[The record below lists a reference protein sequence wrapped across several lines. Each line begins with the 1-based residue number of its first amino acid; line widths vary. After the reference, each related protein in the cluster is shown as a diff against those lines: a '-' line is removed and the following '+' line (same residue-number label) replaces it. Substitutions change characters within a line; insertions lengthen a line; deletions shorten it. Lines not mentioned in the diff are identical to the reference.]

1 MTRTTSTAATTSRP
15 PRILAPSILSAD
27 FGRLA
32 EDVKKVE
39 EAGADWI
46 HVDVMDGH
54 FVPNLTIGP
63 AVTEAVRRI
72 TLLPIDVHLMIES
85 PERFVEAFAGA
96 GADRITVHQEVCPHL
111 NRVMDQIREAGAL
124 PGVALN
130 PSTPVSTLSE
140 VVGDLDLLLIMTVNP
155 GFGGQSFLTSSLGK
169 VARARA
175 LLDQRGTGRAHLQVD
190 GGVDDSTIG
199 LCAEAGADSFV
210 AGSAVYGHADG
221 AQAGVAALRKAL
233 SQVNERR
240 A

>member
-1 MTRTTSTAATTSRP
+1 MTRPIGRP
-15 PRILAPSILSAD
+15 RGILAPSILSAD

-32 EDVKKVE
+32 EEVKRAE

-63 AVTEAVRRI
+63 AVTEAVRRT
-72 TLLPIDVHLMIES
+72 TLLPIDVHLMIEQ
-85 PERFVEAFAGA
+85 PERYVQAFADA

-111 NRVMDQIREAGAL
+111 NRVLDQIREAGAL

-130 PSTPVSTLSE
+130 PSTPVTTLSE
-140 VVGDLDLLLIMTVNP
+140 VVEELDLLLVMTVNP
-155 GFGGQSFLTSSLGK
+155 GFAGQSFLHNSPGN
-169 VARARA
+169 VAWARA
-175 LLDQRGTGRAHLQVD
+175 LLDQRGTGRAVLQVD
-190 GGVDDSTIG
+190 GGVDAATIG

-210 AGSAVYGHADG
+210 AGSAVYGHEDG
-221 AQAGVAALRKAL
+221 VEGGIRALRAALA
-233 SQVNERR
+233 SVGERR